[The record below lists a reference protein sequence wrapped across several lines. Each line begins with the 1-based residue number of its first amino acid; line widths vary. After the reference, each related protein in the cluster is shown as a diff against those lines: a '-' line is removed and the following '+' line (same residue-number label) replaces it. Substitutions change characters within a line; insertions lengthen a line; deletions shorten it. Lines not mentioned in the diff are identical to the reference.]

1 MAGYSGTPLVK
12 KLGIKPGMKVCILNA
27 PEEFWKELGALPEV
41 ALIAKPAAG
50 MDFILYFA
58 DSVREYEKQFPKL
71 AATLASN
78 GMLWI
83 GWPKK
88 ASKIVTDLSEN
99 VIRDFGLKNGLVDVK
114 VCAITEKWSGLKFV
128 IRVKDR
134 KK

>member
-12 KLGIKPGMKVCILNA
+12 KLGIKPGMKVSILNA
-27 PEEFWKELGALPEV
+27 PEEFWKELGDTPEV
-41 ALIAKPAAG
+41 TPIAKPATG

-58 DSVREYEKQFPKL
+58 DSVKEYERHFPKL

-88 ASKIVTDLSEN
+88 ASKIITDLSEN

-114 VCAITEKWSGLKFV
+114 VCAITQKWSGLKFV
-128 IRVKDR
+128 IRLKDR
-134 KK
+134 SK